1 MALEKTTKQII
12 LIVSALILA
21 TTTTV
26 CIAKRDAIANFFRP
40 KIKQENLIN
49 SPAEASVNS
58 SEERTSSN
66 KNNETQSEECD
77 KILESLEKDEPQKEE
92 SVTLKEEYKKVRK
105 ERDKTQELL
114 QEAMNVKEKAYKDYS
129 AAFKKG
135 GDLLYVPKKSTEERK
150 AYEEKEEELVRIL
163 CDQKTTFDE
172 AMWFCLSLEESLNAK
187 KIRLGEIAKTL
198 DEISPGWNDDLEQ
211 G

>member
-1 MALEKTTKQII
+1 MTLEKTTKQII

-26 CIAKRDAIANFFRP
+26 CIAKRNAIANFFRP

-49 SPAEASVNS
+49 SPAEISVNS
-58 SEERTSSN
+58 SERKTSSN
-66 KNNETQSEECD
+66 KNNETQ
-77 KILESLEKDEPQKEE
+77 KEKF
-92 SVTLKEEYKKVRK
+92 VTLKEEYKKVRK
-105 ERDKTQELL
+105 ERDKTHLLL
-114 QEAMNVKEKAYKDYS
+114 QKAMNLKEKAYKDYS
-129 AAFKKG
+129 AALKNG
-135 GDLLYVPKKSTEERK
+135 ADLLYVPKKSPEERK

-172 AMWFCLSLEESLNAK
+172 AMWICRYLEELLNAE
-187 KIRLGEIAKTL
+187 KIRLGEIGKAL

>member
-66 KNNETQSEECD
+66 KNNET
-77 KILESLEKDEPQKEE
+77 
-92 SVTLKEEYKKVRK
+92 
-105 ERDKTQELL
+105 
-114 QEAMNVKEKAYKDYS
+114 
-129 AAFKKG
+129 
-135 GDLLYVPKKSTEERK
+135 
-150 AYEEKEEELVRIL
+150 
-163 CDQKTTFDE
+163 
-172 AMWFCLSLEESLNAK
+172 
-187 KIRLGEIAKTL
+187 
-198 DEISPGWNDDLEQ
+198 
-211 G
+211 